1 VIRKLTRTT
10 ALGLGALLLAS
21 ASVVSAQYPAERPA
35 DRLSRY
41 LHELASDPTSLSALI
56 GAGQAA
62 LDVGDGNAALGFFAR
77 ADERSPRNGHVK
89 AGLARAL
96 LMVDNPREALKM
108 FDAARSLG
116 VAEIDIAGDR
126 GLAYDLRGDQRR
138 AQHDYALALTRGPND
153 EISKRYALSLGISG
167 ERDQALKLI
176 DPLLYKK
183 DQGAWRARAFVLAM
197 TGDVPGASRIV
208 HQVMPER
215 MAQTMDPFLIKLAA
229 LNAAQKAAAVHLG
242 EMPSDV
248 RFAAS
253 QPVVQSTAQPSYYA
267 PAPAVAPT
275 PPPATDTRSPRR
287 RPDATALLASPPP
300 TKVVRVK
307 GKPVPAPTPTPTP
320 PPAPPPPPPIQVA
333 QFDDPAA
340 YAPRPLPSPTPAG
353 SLKPAER
360 GDLDAIMRDIR
371 TAAAKGGPVRSP
383 APVKLAQ
390 AAPRPTPTPT
400 PRATPVPKKDEPA
413 AKADPKK
420 GKAAAADEDCAP
432 APAKKGKRAAVKTA
446 CEPVKGKAAREA
458 AAKKKAEPK
467 NPARIWV
474 QVAGGANE
482 NALPKEWT
490 RITAKATELKGKGPW
505 TAKNRATNRLLAGP
519 YKSDD
524 EAQAAVA
531 KLRKAGIGAFQWH
544 SDEGEA
550 VEKIGGK

>member
-1 VIRKLTRTT
+1 VIRKLTRST
-10 ALGLGALLLAS
+10 AFGLGALLLAS

-41 LHELASDPTSLSALI
+41 LHELAGDPTSLSALI

-77 ADERSPRNGHVK
+77 ADERSPRNGQVK

-116 VAEIDIAGDR
+116 VAEADIAGDR
-126 GLAYDLRGDQRR
+126 GLAYDLRGDPRK

-167 ERDQALKLI
+167 DRDQALKLI

-215 MAQTMDPFLIKLAA
+215 MAQTMDPFLLKLAA
-229 LNAAQKAAAVHLG
+229 LNSAQKAAAVHLG
-242 EMPSDV
+242 EMPNDV

-253 QPVVQSTAQPSYYA
+253 QPIVQSTAQPTYYA
-267 PAPAVAPT
+267 PAPTATPT
-275 PPPATDTRSPRR
+275 PPPASETREPRR
-287 RPDATALLASPPP
+287 RPGATALLASPPP
-300 TKVVRVK
+300 GKAVRVK
-307 GKPVPAPTPTPTP
+307 GKPVPAPTPAPPPTPTP
-320 PPAPPPPPPIQVA
+320 PPPPPPVQVA
-333 QFDDPAA
+333 QFDEPAA
-340 YAPRPLPSPTPAG
+340 YAPRPSPSPAAT
-353 SLKPAER
+353 LKPAER

-371 TAAAKGGPVRSP
+371 GAAAKGGPVRSP

-390 AAPRPTPTPT
+390 ATPRPTPTPT
-400 PRATPVPKKDEPA
+400 PRATLTPKKEEPA
-413 AKADPKK
+413 AKLDPKK
-420 GKAAAADEDCAP
+420 GKAAAADEGCKP
-432 APAKKGKRAAVKTA
+432 APKKGKRAAAKTV
-446 CEPVKGKAAREA
+446 CEPVNGKDGKET

-467 NPARIWV
+467 DPARIWV

-482 NALPKEWT
+482 DALPKEWT
-490 RITAKATELKGKGPW
+490 RVTAKASELKAKGPW

-519 YKSDD
+519 FKSDD
-524 EAQAAVA
+524 EAQALVA

-544 SDEGEA
+544 SDEGET
-550 VEKIGGK
+550 VSKIGGK